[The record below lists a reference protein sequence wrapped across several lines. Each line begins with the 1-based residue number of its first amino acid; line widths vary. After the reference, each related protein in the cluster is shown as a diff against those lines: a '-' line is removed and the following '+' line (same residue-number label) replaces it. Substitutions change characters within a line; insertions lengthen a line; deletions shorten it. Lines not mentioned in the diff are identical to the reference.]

1 MAAASAAVLSTLGT
15 GASAQ
20 SGPTENS
27 WNLRLI
33 GAGAAHDRG
42 YTGAGV
48 TVGVIDSGLDAT
60 HPEFRGRIAYSV
72 DGATGEPVTEDPGE
86 HGTHVS
92 GIIAAARDGRGT
104 QGVAF
109 GARLAIL
116 GLAGE
121 DEAEIDAIVGDLV
134 RAGLQNGARVFNN
147 SWGFDFYIGSAS
159 GQTAF
164 RRTMVEQTAGYR
176 EAVAQGAIVVF
187 STGNES
193 QLQPNV
199 QAGLPFYAPDLK
211 PNWLAVTAVGPS
223 GTLAGYANQC
233 GRAAEWCL
241 AAPGGDFPDEGQT
254 AEQTMIVSTLP
265 GGGYGSM
272 AGTSMAAPHVTG
284 AVAIA
289 LEMFPE
295 ASGAELTR
303 LTLATA
309 TDVGAAGIDVEYGW
323 GLLNIEN
330 LAMTRDAVAASTFAN
345 GFWAANRGQ
354 VALIRTLDSR
364 MSAEADGGAWG
375 AVLAARADHD
385 ATGSANGAD
394 ADSLGFVTGFD
405 LAASGDATLGLAFS
419 YVRTEMEEAGGRNEA
434 TVEALGLSGYG
445 AVRRGTWFA
454 RGASG
459 VEVVN
464 YTFSRGSILGAAG
477 TVLEGQGL
485 TGRANGDGYSA
496 WVDGRIGVAVPFA
509 GAELR
514 PFVHGR
520 IQRVLLDAFEET
532 ADIFSLSVREIDQ
545 TRVEAGPGVEMAF
558 APVAVGPATLS
569 GEVGARYAFS
579 TGDDTFETPAAFLG
593 SPVPGGV
600 GSLGDAAT
608 VSGTLRARF
617 GERLEA
623 GIEGFWSVSDR
634 ADQGGLAI
642 GARLR
647 F

>member
-1 MAAASAAVLSTLGT
+1 MSTLGT
-15 GASAQ
+15 GAWAQ
-20 SGPTENS
+20 SEPTENG

-48 TVGVIDSGLDAT
+48 TVGVIDSGLDVT
-60 HPEFRGRIAYSV
+60 HPEFRGRIAYTV

-92 GIIAAARDGRGT
+92 GIIAAARNGTGT

-109 GARLAIL
+109 DARLVIL

-121 DEAEIDAIVGDLV
+121 DEAEIDAVVGDLV

-147 SWGFDFYIGSAS
+147 SWGFDYYIGSAS

-164 RRTMVEQTAGYR
+164 RTTMVAQTAGYR

-211 PNWLAVTAVGPS
+211 PNWLAVTAVGAS
-223 GTLAGYANQC
+223 GSLAGYANRC

-254 AEQTMIVSTLP
+254 ADQTMIVSTLP
-265 GGGYGSM
+265 GGGYGPM

-284 AVAIA
+284 AVAVA
-289 LEMFPE
+289 RQMFPN

-309 TDVGAAGIDVEYGW
+309 TDLGAPGIDTEYGW
-323 GLLNIEN
+323 GLLNLGN
-330 LAMTRDAVAASTFAN
+330 MAVTRDAVAASTFAN
-345 GFWAANRGQ
+345 GFWAADRGQ
-354 VALIRTLDSR
+354 AALIQTLGSR
-364 MSAEADGGAWG
+364 MSAEAEGGAWG
-375 AVLAARADHD
+375 AVLAARGEHD
-385 ATGSANGAD
+385 ATGSANGAE
-394 ADSLGFVTGFD
+394 ADSLGAVAGFD
-405 LAASGDATLGLAFS
+405 LAAGADATLGLAFT
-419 YVRTEMEEAGGRNEA
+419 YVRTEMAETGMANAA
-434 TVEALGLSGYG
+434 TVEAVGLAGYG
-445 AVRRGTWFA
+445 AARRGIWFA
-454 RGASG
+454 RGAAG
-459 VEVVN
+459 VEVLDYSFV
-464 YTFSRGSILGAAG
+464 RGAIVGAAG
-477 TVLEGQGL
+477 TVLEGRGL
-485 TGRANGDGYSA
+485 TGQARSNGYSA
-496 WVDGRIGVAVPFA
+496 WVDGRLGATVPRGGF
-509 GAELR
+509 ELR

-520 IQRVLLDAFEET
+520 VQRLQADAFEET
-532 ADIFSLSVREIDQ
+532 ADIFSLSVAEVDQ
-545 TRVEAGPGVEMAF
+545 TRVEAGPGVELAF
-558 APVAVGPATLS
+558 APVHAGPATLS
-569 GEVGARYAFS
+569 GEIGARYAFS
-579 TGDDTFETPAAFLG
+579 TGDDTFETPATFLG
-593 SPVPGGV
+593 SPVPGAV
-600 GSLGDAAT
+600 GSLGDTAT
-608 VSGTLRARF
+608 VSGTLRAQV

-623 GIEGFWSVSDR
+623 GLEGFWSIADR
-634 ADQGGLAI
+634 ADQGGLAV
-642 GARLR
+642 GLRLS